1 MISPLNC
8 KPPITAKQTKDQHQT
23 VLIQRCQQVYAL
35 DLDNAL
41 SHNVKESEKKFLDQ
55 SDIRNITKSL
65 FWAKTPPPSHFHSNR
80 IVVLCNPIDK
90 PTNRPTNKH

>member
-41 SHNVKESEKKFLDQ
+41 SHNVKESEKKIPRSVRYQ
-55 SDIRNITKSL
+55 EYHQK
-65 FWAKTPPPSHFHSNR
+65 P
-80 IVVLCNPIDK
+80 VLG
-90 PTNRPTNKH
+90 